1 MHSRTRASLASAALA
16 AFLAAVHG
24 SPARP
29 EPLHI
34 LQETDGGGAPEPES
48 PPLPEGLRWFSATY
62 SVQGATYHIEGVEP
76 ADGPR
81 SMPLP
86 GAGGSR
92 KVSILSPAEAGCRRG
107 SLPNHLDGVSPCA
120 SVTASVSGANRSDK
134 SARNM
139 EGGAMSLRQTLGT
152 VHL

>member
-62 SVQGATYHIEGVEP
+62 SVQGATYHIEGVEH
-76 ADGPR
+76 
-81 SMPLP
+81 
-86 GAGGSR
+86 AGRDASCRPPCSR
-92 KVSILSPAEAGCRRG
+92 ATSCIRR
-107 SLPNHLDGVSPCA
+107 NY
-120 SVTASVSGANRSDK
+120 
-134 SARNM
+134 
-139 EGGAMSLRQTLGT
+139 EGRPES
-152 VHL
+152 